1 MKKEALFE
9 EKLGNFKENKFKKSM
24 FSIYELYM
32 ESIMTKGAD
41 VNHSEGINSTQP
53 HGLVLSVIVISIH
66 DTVQYLWTHLQRAFP
81 LILIPPV

>member
-1 MKKEALFE
+1 
-9 EKLGNFKENKFKKSM
+9 
-24 FSIYELYM
+24 M

-41 VNHSEGINSTQP
+41 AYHSEGINSTQP